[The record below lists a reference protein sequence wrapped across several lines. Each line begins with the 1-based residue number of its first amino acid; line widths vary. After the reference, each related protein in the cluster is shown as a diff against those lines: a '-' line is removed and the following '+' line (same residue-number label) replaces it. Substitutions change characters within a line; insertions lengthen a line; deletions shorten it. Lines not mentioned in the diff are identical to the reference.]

1 MDMGQYANT
10 TWQFRKMD
18 SNKVFLILLFT
29 FPFYSKIALWQISS
43 AEKMFAVKMLV
54 AKMFSAEIPRIYV
67 EDLIVFPLKSIVT
80 SNESP
85 LEGRERRMFKTN
97 E

>member
-1 MDMGQYANT
+1 MQIQLDNLT
-10 TWQFRKMD
+10 KMD

-54 AKMFSAEIPRIYV
+54 AKMFSAKIPRIYV
-67 EDLIVFPLKSIVT
+67 GDLIVFPLKSIVT
-80 SNESP
+80 SNESTS
-85 LEGRERRMFKTN
+85 EGEREKSV
-97 E
+97 